1 MGEDRNQELEG
12 ALLLGDDEEDERGGE
27 PRSGSR
33 GQPGDGK
40 AEEAMEFL
48 SGVLYRMGLE
58 TRVTVREDKEQ
69 IVLDIQG
76 ADAGRAIGKKG
87 ATLDSLQFLVNKVV
101 NRFPDSRRFVIV
113 DSGDYRERHDA
124 GLVNMARR
132 EAKRAVDMGRT
143 VTLEPMPARDRR
155 LIHLSL
161 AKFPGVSTK
170 SNGEGIGRRIQIIP
184 ARRGAGGGGGG
195 GGGRRDRDFDRDRGP
210 RREDD
215 RPRDDRPRED
225 RPRGDRPPEDRP
237 REEGPRDDDR
247 LPGTDD

>member
-1 MGEDRNQELEG
+1 VVDDRKQELEG
-12 ALLLGDDEEDERGGE
+12 ALLLGDDEDERGDERGGGE
-27 PRSGSR
+27 RGSR
-33 GQPGDGK
+33 GTPGDGK

-58 TRVTVREDKEQ
+58 TRVTVREDDEQ

-87 ATLDSLQFLVNKVV
+87 MALDALQFLVNKVV
-101 NRFPDSRRFVIV
+101 NRFPESRRYVVV

-132 EAKRAVDMGRT
+132 EAKRAIEMGRT

-170 SNGEGIGRRIQIIP
+170 SNGEGMGRRIQIIP
-184 ARRGAGGGGGG
+184 ARRGGGGGG
-195 GGGRRDRDFDRDRGP
+195 GGGRDRDRDRG
-210 RREDD
+210 RRDESPQD
-215 RPRDDRPRED
+215 
-225 RPRGDRPPEDRP
+225 
-237 REEGPRDDDR
+237 
-247 LPGTDD
+247 